1 LRLFLVWLLLSGF
14 LKDLVS
20 SPPAGAGRPACQFYF
35 GCRRIR
41 SLPPPVISAL
51 CRSGIWISCSCR
63 SLVDP
68 KYASLRWFREFQPPF
83 FTLLDSAF
91 LRILHANVSCL
102 PVSCLPGR
110 LPNSAAFPA
119 VSGKRTSHPFV
130 VVSDLPPPILLW
142 PRDGQSCSLSLCRR
156 SQISDWSAAAF
167 SSELRSS

>member
-1 LRLFLVWLLLSGF
+1 MRLFLVWLLLSGF

-41 SLPPPVISAL
+41 SLRPPVISAL
-51 CRSGIWISCSCR
+51 CRSGISISCSCR

-68 KYASLRWFREFQPPF
+68 KYASLRWFREFQLPF
-83 FTLLDSAF
+83 FTLLFLDSAF
-91 LRILHANVSCL
+91 LRILHAI
-102 PVSCLPGR
+102 VSCLPGR

-156 SQISDWSAAAF
+156 SKISDWSAAAF

>member
-1 LRLFLVWLLLSGF
+1 MASSIRLRL
-14 LKDLVS
+14 LKDLS
-20 SPPAGAGRPACQFYF
+20 FFAAGRSWTAGLAACEFSF
-35 GCRRIR
+35 GCRRVR
-41 SLPPPVISAL
+41 SLRPPDISPL

-68 KYASLRWFREFQPPF
+68 KYVSLRWFREFQLPF
-83 FTLLDSAF
+83 FTLLFLDSAS

-102 PVSCLPGR
+102 PGR
-110 LPNSAAFPA
+110 VPNSAVFPA

-130 VVSDLPPPILLW
+130 VVSDLHPPILLW

-156 SQISDWSAAAF
+156 SKISDWSAAAF